1 MDRGAW
7 RAIVPVITRV
17 VHDLVTK
24 PPPPQ
29 FPKTSFFLLTPS
41 FARAFSSYLKCS
53 CLSHLLK
60 TWGLKLQP
68 PRELSPT
75 HILPNTAGPPLCFW
89 FYESC
94 TEFSSFFFFLHWILI
109 IDFPSSSL
117 TVQFSSVAQSC
128 LTLCDTMDYSMAD
141 LPFHQQ
147 LKKFTQTHVHWV
159 GDAIQLSHPLL
170 SPSPPA
176 FNHSQNQGFFQ
187 WVSSLH
193 QGPKVLQFQLQHQS
207 SQWIL
212 RTDLL

>member
-1 MDRGAW
+1 MLL
-7 RAIVPVITRV
+7 PVSFIENLRPEASTTQRTLSNS
-17 VHDLVTK
+17 HS
-24 PPPPQ
+24 PQ
-29 FPKTSFFLLTPS
+29 HCRPS
-41 FARAFSSYLKCS
+41 FM
-53 CLSHLLK
+53 LLI
-60 TWGLKLQP
+60 L
-68 PRELSPT
+68 RELYW
-75 HILPNTAGPPLCFW
+75 IF
-89 FYESC
+89 F
-94 TEFSSFFFFLHWILI
+94 FFFFLHWILI

-128 LTLCDTMDYSMAD
+128 PTLCDTMDYSMAD

-147 LKKFTQTHVHWV
+147 LQEFTQTHVHWV